1 MSLEKNPCRSSA
13 WITVP
18 MSSKT
23 KKHCRAEFKTFL
35 KNLSV
40 PNEKEYA
47 KLLAEAATRNTYI
60 ETISNK
66 ADSLHYHIAKGYVE
80 YSNEE
85 FYNLVEKKIKK
96 LHLGLVDIIVDI
108 TSENFYGKSTGLYLH
123 NWTGE
128 GGVEAKYHFLVAG
141 ILFRNKI
148 YPFYVA
154 ILPIGSFKSDYLGR
168 ICDLCHEMK
177 LKIRL
182 MELDRGFYAGEII
195 DELDIKGMNYL
206 IFAKKSALFKCM
218 LEGTDKSVIVK
229 HEIKYKKSKSSHRAE
244 TDIVLVKN
252 VDGYD
257 WVFATNMF
265 LRDAR
270 KYVRIYRKRW
280 NIETMFRVQDE
291 ARIKSKSVNSLVR
304 LFYFMI
310 SMLLLFMWILCA
322 KEECSFKKFIIN
334 LEQML
339 KNVEVCRA
347 N

>member
-1 MSLEKNPCRSSA
+1 MSRN
-13 WITVP
+13 
-18 MSSKT
+18 
-23 KKHCRAEFKTFL
+23 KKHCRAEFKKCL
-35 KNLSV
+35 KKLSV
-40 PNEKEYA
+40 PNEEEFA
-47 KLLAEAATRNTYI
+47 KLLAEASSHNTYI

-96 LHLGLVDIIVDI
+96 LHLGAVDIIVDI

-123 NWTGE
+123 NWTGKE
-128 GGVEAKYHFLVAG
+128 GVEAKYHYLVAG

-154 ILPIGSFKSDYLGR
+154 ILRIGSFKAELLGR
-168 ICDLCHEMK
+168 ICDLCGK
-177 LKIRL
+177 LKLKVKL
-182 MELDRGFYAGEII
+182 MKLDRGFYAGEII
-195 DELDIKGMNYL
+195 DELELKGMNYL
-206 IFAKKSALFKCM
+206 IFAKKSFLFRCM
-218 LEGTDKSVIVK
+218 LEGTGKSVIVK
-229 HEIKYKKSKSSHRAE
+229 HEIKYKKNKSSHKAQ

-257 WVFATNMF
+257 WVFATNLF
-265 LRDAR
+265 LRNAR
-270 KYVRIYRKRW
+270 KYIELYRKRW
-280 NIETMFRVQDE
+280 NIETMFRVHDE
-291 ARIKSKSVNSLVR
+291 ARIKSKSVNPLVR

-310 SMLLLFMWILCA
+310 SMLLLFIWNLHA
-322 KEECSFKKFIIN
+322 KNECPFKRFVIN

-339 KNVEVCRA
+339 KNFEFRRA

>member
-1 MSLEKNPCRSSA
+1 MKTCR
-13 WITVP
+13 T
-18 MSSKT
+18 
-23 KKHCRAEFKTFL
+23 EFKSFL
-35 KNLSV
+35 KKLSV
-40 PNEKEYA
+40 PNEEEFA
-47 KLLAEAATRNTYI
+47 KLLVEASSRNTYI

-96 LHLGLVDIIVDI
+96 LHLGAVDIIVDV
-108 TSENFYGKSTGLYLH
+108 TSEIFYGKSAGLYLH

-128 GGVEAKYHFLVAG
+128 AGVEAKFHYLVAG

-154 ILPIGSFKSDYLGR
+154 ILRMGSFKAEFLGK
-168 ICDLCHEMK
+168 ICDLCDKLHLKVKLMK
-177 LKIRL
+177 
-182 MELDRGFYAGEII
+182 LDRGFYSGEII
-195 DELDIKGMNYL
+195 DELELKDMNYL
-206 IFAKKSALFKCM
+206 IFAKKSSLFKCM

-229 HEIKYKKSKSSHRAE
+229 HEINYKKNKSSHSAD
-244 TDIVLVKN
+244 TKIALVKN
-252 VDGYD
+252 VQDYD
-257 WVFATNMF
+257 WCFATNIF

-270 KYVRIYRKRW
+270 KYVELYRKRW
-280 NIETMFRVQDE
+280 SIETMFRVHDE
-291 ARIKSKSVNSLVR
+291 ARIKSKSVNPLIR

-310 SMLLLFMWILCA
+310 SMLLLFIWNLRA
-322 KEECSFKKFIIN
+322 KNEFSFKRFIIN

-339 KNVEVCRA
+339 KNVEVSRA

>member
-1 MSLEKNPCRSSA
+1 
-13 WITVP
+13 
-18 MSSKT
+18 MSSN
-23 KKHCRAEFKTFL
+23 KKQCRAEFKQLL
-35 KNLSV
+35 KKLSV
-40 PNEKEYA
+40 PNEEEFA
-47 KLLAEAATRNTYI
+47 KLLAEAASRNTYI

-85 FYNLVEKKIKK
+85 FYNLIGKKIKK
-96 LHLGLVDIIVDI
+96 LHFGAVDIIVDI

-128 GGVEAKYHFLVAG
+128 EGVGAKYHYLVAG

-154 ILPIGSFKSDYLGR
+154 ILRIGTFKAELLGK
-168 ICDLCHEMK
+168 ICDLCAK
-177 LKIRL
+177 LNLKVRL
-182 MELDRGFYAGEII
+182 MKLDRGFYAGEII

-218 LEGTDKSVIVK
+218 LEGTEKSVIVK
-229 HEIKYKKSKSSHRAE
+229 HEIKYKKNKSSHIAE
-244 TDIVLVKN
+244 TDIALVKN

-257 WVFATNMF
+257 WVFATNIF

-270 KYVRIYRKRW
+270 KCVELYRKRW
-280 NIETMFRVQDE
+280 NIETMFRVHDE
-291 ARIKSKSVNSLVR
+291 ARIKSKSTNPLIR
-304 LFYFMI
+304 LFYFII
-310 SMLLLFMWILCA
+310 SMLLLFIWNLHA
-322 KEECSFKKFIIN
+322 KNECPFKRFVIN
-334 LEQML
+334 LELML
-339 KNVEVCRA
+339 KSEIVSGA